1 MSDFLFTVPSGESVR
16 LEPFNFAIIGQT
28 QFSGKT
34 TLIKRLS
41 TWVVSLGYKV
51 LIFDTKETEA
61 DYTCFVH
68 EIPVC
73 LRETTDALVLLPL
86 LETVFQRRLP
96 TGYYSV
102 LCDVTTGTKNFEQVI
117 AKAKE
122 KEKTSRSGWVRGA
135 CRTLYDLLER
145 LQEQLEKV
153 ETVPTLELP
162 YDLNRMVL
170 NDFPAASQQLFVKN
184 AFEDLLHIFKRK
196 TVGVIDEAFKF
207 IPQSYS
213 SAATKAI
220 MTTIT
225 QGAKTGLFTWI
236 STQFLAVTDKDPLKA
251 CAIKFLGTQDHITE
265 VKHTLD
271 LIPGVR
277 GKFSTDDIMK
287 LKVGHWILVRKRPP
301 DVRVVYASPLH
312 VPEKVGVEVAQ
323 GIRTPEYVRDNFL
336 KVKMEVDEDLVW
348 KEKYEEEKRKR
359 KELEKE
365 FTRQVE
371 QVSQLRVD
379 QKIAAAKRYIQDLE
393 EENRTLKEQKSP
405 EEIEELRKTVKELKL
420 ERYNLRKTYDITV
433 KELKKLSDEAE
444 ALRKIKEALLLLLP
458 KQPAGSPGLEPG
470 SSTVQL
476 QSTKS
481 IVDVPSVMK
490 SVTITDGSVQG
501 KILTVARKGLLDKWR
516 KLGEIVKAII
526 EESWT
531 VSSQQVNNGLNDLVK
546 QQLIAKKHTD
556 RNYFRLA
563 KNVVFKKEVEA

>member
-61 DYTCFVH
+61 DYTGFGH

-102 LCDVTTGTKNFEQVI
+102 LCDVTAGTKNFEQVI

-277 GKFSTDDIMK
+277 GKFSTDDIMG

-323 GIRTPEYVRDNFL
+323 GIRTPEYVRDHFL
-336 KVKMEVDEDLVW
+336 KRKREVDEELVW

-359 KELEKE
+359 EELEKE
-365 FTRQVE
+365 FARQVE

-393 EENRTLKEQKSP
+393 EEND
-405 EEIEELRKTVKELKL
+405 ELHKTVKELKL

-470 SSTVQL
+470 SQKVQL
-476 QSTKS
+476 QSTKR

-490 SVTITDGSVQG
+490 SVTINDVSVQG

-526 EESWT
+526 EEGWT
-531 VSSQQVNNGLNDLVK
+531 VSPQQVNNGLNDLVK

-556 RNYFRLA
+556 RNYFKLA

>member
-1 MSDFLFTVPSGESVR
+1 MSDFLFSVPSGEPVR
-16 LEPFNFAIIGQT
+16 LEPFHYAIVGQT

-34 TLIKRLS
+34 TLIKRLAD
-41 TWVVSLGYKV
+41 WVVTLGYKV

-61 DYTCFVH
+61 DYAGFGR

-102 LCDVTTGTKNFEQVI
+102 LCDVTAGTKNFEQVI

-207 IPQSYS
+207 IPQGYS

-277 GKFSTDDIMK
+277 GKFSTDDIMG
-287 LKVGHWILVRKRPP
+287 LKVGHWVLVRKRPP
-301 DVRVVYASPLH
+301 DVRVVYALPLGA
-312 VPEKVGVEVAQ
+312 PPNMGKQVAQ
-323 GIRTPEYVRDNFL
+323 GIRTPEYVRDHFL

-348 KEKYEEEKRKR
+348 KEKYEELKR
-359 KELEKE
+359 
-365 FTRQVE
+365 TRDERVE
-371 QVSQLRVD
+371 GYKAEVKQLNALIESLRD
-379 QKIAAAKRYIQDLE
+379 RISKQKWE
-393 EENRTLKEQKSP
+393 ETQ
-405 EEIEELRKTVKELKL
+405 ELRESIDELKDRITKL
-420 ERYNLRKTYDITV
+420 AAEKNKDLAQFKREHELLKTLRK
-433 KELKKLSDEAE
+433 LLSE
-444 ALRKIKEALLLLLP
+444 IIP
-458 KQPAGSPGLEPG
+458 VGSPGSEPG
-470 SSTVQL
+470 KSVVQL

-481 IVDVPSVMK
+481 VVDVQPVVK
-490 SVTITDGSVQG
+490 PVTVNDVSVQG
-501 KILTVARKGLLDKWR
+501 KILTVAKKGMLKEWR
-516 KLGEIVKAII
+516 RLGFIVTAVT
-526 EESWT
+526 EEGWT
-531 VSSQQVNNGLNDLVK
+531 VSPQQVNNALNDLVK

-556 RNYFRLA
+556 RNYFKLA

>member
-61 DYTCFVH
+61 DYTGFGH

-122 KEKTSRSGWVRGA
+122 KEKTTRSGWVRGA

-271 LIPGVR
+271 LIPGAR

-348 KEKYEEEKRKR
+348 KEKYEDLQRKLKQVR
-359 KELEKE
+359 DENTRLLEK
-365 FTRQVE
+365 
-371 QVSQLRVD
+371 
-379 QKIAAAKRYIQDLE
+379 
-393 EENRTLKEQKSP
+393 LKNIP
-405 EEIEELRKTVKELKL
+405 AITMKELKRYKEESNTFQRRCEQL
-420 ERYNLRKTYDITV
+420 EQQIKVLKIENAHLKLEIEIIDD
-433 KELKKLSDEAE
+433 LKK
-444 ALRKIKEALLLLLP
+444 ALAKLLP
-458 KQPAGSPGLEPG
+458 KQLAGSPGLEPG
-470 SSTVQL
+470 SQEIQV
-476 QSTKS
+476 QSTKR
-481 IVDVPSVMK
+481 IVDVPPVMK
-490 SVTITDGSVQG
+490 TVTINDAAVQG

-516 KLGEIVKAII
+516 KLGEIVKAVI
-526 EESWT
+526 EEGWT
-531 VSSQQVNNGLNDLVK
+531 VSPQQVNNGLND
-546 QQLIAKKHTD
+546 
-556 RNYFRLA
+556 FS
-563 KNVVFKKEVEA
+563 